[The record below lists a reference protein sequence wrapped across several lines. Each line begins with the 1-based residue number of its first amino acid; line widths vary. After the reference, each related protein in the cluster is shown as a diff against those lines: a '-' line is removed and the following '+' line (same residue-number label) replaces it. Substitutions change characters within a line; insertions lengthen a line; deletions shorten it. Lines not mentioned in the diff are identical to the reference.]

1 MKKILLPLLLVAPL
15 AAQSFEVGLNV
26 SQQQYPS
33 HTELGA
39 FRVEP
44 QDKTVVAA
52 RFGYAIVDLGPA
64 LFQVTAAY
72 QPKVDT
78 EVKVNGSSAGME
90 KMGQEYWGLGAMF
103 NFKALVAVGAGV
115 EYRSEKIDQ
124 RRDQHHL
131 WAPLGPRQC
140 RLRLPHPPGET
151 IHRARGGRAP
161 HQEGLQRLPRGRG
174 CHEVLRAQVPGR
186 PLRRRP
192 LLIPSHPR
200 KRGTRCGCLFFSLP
214 L

>member
-1 MKKILLPLLLVAPL
+1 MKKIFLPLLFVAPL
-15 AAQSFEVGLNV
+15 AAQSFELGLNV

-52 RFGYAIVDLGPA
+52 RFGYALVDLGPA

-103 NFKALVAVGAGV
+103 NFKAIVAVGAGV
-115 EYRSEKIDQ
+115 EYRSEKITN
-124 RRDQHHL
+124 
-131 WAPLGPRQC
+131 AGMS
-140 RLRLPHPPGET
+140 T
-151 IHRARGGRAP
+151 TY
-161 HQEGLQRLPRGRG
+161 
-174 CHEVLRAQVPGR
+174 GR
-186 PLRRRP
+186 PWARVNAGFAFPTP
-192 LLIPSHPR
+192 LVKPFIGLEVAVPLTKKDYSD
-200 KRGTRCGCLFFSLP
+200 SLGAEDVMKSFAP
-214 L
+214 KFQVGLYGGIRF